1 MMPNYFC
8 KVYLAK
14 YLADGKGQVFAVKSV
29 DKMEII
35 KGDDI
40 DVTMAERR
48 ILELGTKRNF
58 LTQIHSSFQV
68 KCQLYIINEIIPKL
82 NCVLAI
88 ADQRATVLR
97 DGIPQRRRPHVPPH
111 ERRQVLIPTGAGTKK
126 IFTTRKIF

>member
-1 MMPNYFC
+1 M
-8 KVYLAK
+8 AK

-68 KCQLYIINEIIPKL
+68 KCQTSMELFPNVSLQTNERLFFVMEYLSGGDLMFHLMNAGKFSFRQAQVSRKIFIIPKIL
-82 NCVLAI
+82 
-88 ADQRATVLR
+88 
-97 DGIPQRRRPHVPPH
+97 
-111 ERRQVLIPTGAGTKK
+111 
-126 IFTTRKIF
+126 